1 MRQPRCVLL
10 LLCLACARIM
20 SVRPDEPAAAA
31 PPESAAKKE
40 ATEEVAVS
48 SSSAPPK
55 VLAGESKAPSKAEAA
70 PPRSAPAPGSAPGAA
85 LPPPHATVA
94 AAAPP
99 AREPP
104 KSAGLQAGSADDNLQ
119 YNAFV
124 HFLAEHGRRGLPH
137 HAEERVIVEVRDSEG
152 LPAPDVTV
160 SVLAGGHEIFTRRT
174 FSDGRALLF
183 PGELPDSG
191 KGARVQVGKT
201 DLPLV
206 DPQSGHL
213 RSFRLDTPRKHFDPV
228 PLDVAFVLDSTGSMT
243 DEIARLK
250 QTLDV
255 IHFQLTHLVPAPD
268 VRFGLVEYKDRGDD
282 FVTRAIPFTRDVEAF
297 RASLASV
304 RAYGGGDE
312 PEDVQA
318 GLEKALHGLEWRS
331 EGVKLAFLIGDAAPH
346 LDYGETFTY
355 VSAMHEAAQRGIKIT
370 AVGCSGLPIEGE
382 VVWREIAQYTMA
394 PYVFLSRGE
403 KGDSEGSAS
412 SVSHHV
418 GSNWVAENLEAIV
431 IRFVKS
437 ELANLSTQPVA
448 QQRDY
453 FEARAGGSS
462 DAVLQDLF
470 RQSIKQLVDYSVEKI
485 EDKTPTVLLPLSVKS
500 KRLDAVA
507 PQLESRLQLGLVA
520 GTPFRLVERAAMG
533 DLIRAL
539 EAQQGDN
546 FDSRRLVE
554 AGKLVP
560 ARLAVMSQLAED
572 AKGDTELLVKLVR
585 LETGEMLSLSLLK
598 IDPALLR

>member
-1 MRQPRCVLL
+1 
-10 LLCLACARIM
+10 
-20 SVRPDEPAAAA
+20 
-31 PPESAAKKE
+31 
-40 ATEEVAVS
+40 
-48 SSSAPPK
+48 
-55 VLAGESKAPSKAEAA
+55 
-70 PPRSAPAPGSAPGAA
+70 
-85 LPPPHATVA
+85 
-94 AAAPP
+94 
-99 AREPP
+99 
-104 KSAGLQAGSADDNLQ
+104 
-119 YNAFV
+119 
-124 HFLAEHGRRGLPH
+124 
-137 HAEERVIVEVRDSEG
+137 
-152 LPAPDVTV
+152 
-160 SVLAGGHEIFTRRT
+160 
-174 FSDGRALLF
+174 
-183 PGELPDSG
+183 
-191 KGARVQVGKT
+191 
-201 DLPLV
+201 LPLV

-213 RSFRLDTPRKHFDPV
+213 RSFRLDTPRKHLDPV
-228 PLDVAFVLDSTGSMT
+228 PLDVAFVLDSTGSMA

-282 FVTRAIPFTRDVEAF
+282 FITRAIPFTRDVEAF

-507 PQLESRLQLGLVA
+507 PQLESRLQLGLIA

-572 AKGDTELLVKLVR
+572 AKGDTEMLVKLVR